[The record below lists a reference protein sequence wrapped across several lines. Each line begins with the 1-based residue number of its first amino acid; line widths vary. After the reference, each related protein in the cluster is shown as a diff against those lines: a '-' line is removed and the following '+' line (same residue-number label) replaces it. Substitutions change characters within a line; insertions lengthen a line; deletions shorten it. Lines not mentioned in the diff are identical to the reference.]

1 MQNQS
6 QATGKGAPM
15 SRTPELTD
23 ICERELSLYWS
34 KLVGVVETLLKAQ
47 KIIKKI
53 PVPWEDALQDE
64 RTELQLQKELSTR
77 GEPGHIFFWILNKGI
92 GRQLKKYFRF
102 QVLVVL
108 VS

>member
-1 MQNQS
+1 
-6 QATGKGAPM
+6 M

-34 KLVGVVETLLKAQ
+34 KLVGVVERLLKAQ

-53 PVPWEDALQDE
+53 PVPLEDALQDE

-77 GEPGHIFFWILNKGI
+77 GEPGRKYKAFFYWPPT
-92 GRQLKKYFRF
+92 
-102 QVLVVL
+102 
-108 VS
+108 